1 MIKQLIFKLRA
12 VMYPLPKKSTVASFD
27 VDAQK
32 TFTPLCPQ
40 ELPVPGGTEI
50 VAELN
55 AQARFASLR
64 LASKDSHSAQAL
76 WVADAAHPP
85 LSAITTPHMDCY
97 WPVHA
102 VPGTLGF
109 ESLPGLPAIAD
120 YDHVVWKG
128 VELDMHPYG
137 ACYHDLDE
145 KLSTGVLEFLQVR
158 GIRCIIV
165 GGLATEYCVKIT
177 ALQLRRAGFD
187 VVVNLAACRGLD
199 PIAIEKAVQE
209 MKAAGIFFVA
219 AASEFQP

>member
-1 MIKQLIFKLRA
+1 MYQL
-12 VMYPLPKKSTVASFD
+12 PEKSTVASLD

-32 TFTPLCPQ
+32 TFTPLCPH

-55 AQARFASLR
+55 AQAHFASLR

-85 LSAITTPHMDCY
+85 LSAITAPHMDCY

-120 YDHVVWKG
+120 YDYVVWKG

-137 ACYHDLDE
+137 ACYHDLRE
-145 KLSTGVLEFLQVR
+145 RLSTGVLEFLKVH
-158 GIRCIIV
+158 GIRCVIV
-165 GGLATEYCVKIT
+165 GGLATEYCVKTT
-177 ALQLRRAGFD
+177 ALQLRRGGLD
-187 VVVNLAACRGLD
+187 VVVNLGACRGLD
-199 PIAIEKAVQE
+199 PEGIEAAIQQMKTADIA
-209 MKAAGIFFVA
+209 FVA
-219 AASEFQP
+219 RAKELYQ

>member
-1 MIKQLIFKLRA
+1 
-12 VMYPLPKKSTVASFD
+12 MYSLPEKIYVASFD

-55 AQARFASLR
+55 AQAQFASVR

-76 WVADAAHPP
+76 WVADANHPP
-85 LSAITTPHMDCY
+85 LSAITAPHMDCY

-109 ESLPGLPAIAD
+109 ESLSGLPAIAD
-120 YDHVVWKG
+120 YDYVVWKG
-128 VELDMHPYG
+128 IELDMHPYG
-137 ACYHDLDE
+137 ACYHDLAE

-158 GIRCIIV
+158 DIHCVIV
-165 GGLATEYCVKIT
+165 GGLATEYCVKTT
-177 ALQLRRAGFD
+177 ALQLRRAGFH
-187 VVVNLAACRGLD
+187 VVVNLGASRGLN
-199 PIAIEKAVQE
+199 PAAIEKAIQE
-209 MKAAGIFFVA
+209 MKNSGIAFVTTA
-219 AASEFQP
+219 KELIQS

>member
-1 MIKQLIFKLRA
+1 
-12 VMYPLPKKSTVASFD
+12 MYQLPKKSTVASFD

-40 ELPVPGGTEI
+40 ELPVPGGTDI

-55 AQARFASLR
+55 AQAQFASLR
-64 LASKDSHSAQAL
+64 IASKDSHSAQAL

-85 LSAITTPHMDCY
+85 LSPITAPQMDCY

-109 ESLPGLPAIAD
+109 ESLSGLPAIVD
-120 YDHVVWKG
+120 YDYVVWKG
-128 VELDMHPYG
+128 IELDMHPYG
-137 ACYHDLDE
+137 ACYHDLQE
-145 KLSTGVLEFLQVR
+145 RLSTGVIEFLQVR
-158 GIRCIIV
+158 GIHCVMV
-165 GGLATEYCVKIT
+165 GGLATEYCVKTT

-199 PIAIEKAVQE
+199 PIAIEVAIKE
-209 MKAAGIFFVA
+209 MKALGIAFVST
-219 AASEFQP
+219 ASEFTLP

>member
-1 MIKQLIFKLRA
+1 MYQL
-12 VMYPLPKKSTVASFD
+12 PEKKRVASFD

-55 AQARFASLR
+55 AQAHFAGLR

-76 WVADAAHPP
+76 WVADAKHPP
-85 LSAITTPHMDCY
+85 LSAITASHMDCY

-109 ESLPGLPAIAD
+109 ESLSGLPAIAD
-120 YDHVVWKG
+120 YDYVVWKG

-137 ACYHDLDE
+137 ACYHDLAE
-145 KLSTGVLEFLQVR
+145 RLSTGVLEFLKVY
-158 GIRCIIV
+158 GIQCIIV
-165 GGLATEYCVKIT
+165 GGLATEYCVKTT
-177 ALQLRRAGFD
+177 ALQLQRAGFD

-199 PIAIEKAVQE
+199 PIAIEKAIQG
-209 MKAAGIFFVA
+209 MKAVGIAFVDSI
-219 AASEFQP
+219 SEFNQL

>member
-1 MIKQLIFKLRA
+1 MYQL
-12 VMYPLPKKSTVASFD
+12 PEKSTVASFD

-55 AQARFASLR
+55 AQAHFASLR

-76 WVADAAHPP
+76 WVASTAHPP
-85 LSAITTPHMDCY
+85 LSAIAAPHMDCY

-109 ESLPGLPAIAD
+109 ESLSGLPAIAD
-120 YDHVVWKG
+120 YDYVVWKG
-128 VELDMHPYG
+128 IELDMHPYG
-137 ACYHDLDE
+137 ACYHDLNE
-145 KLSTGVLEFLQVR
+145 KLSTGVLEFLHVR
-158 GIRCIIV
+158 GICCIIV
-165 GGLATEYCVKIT
+165 GGLATEYCVKTT
-177 ALQLRRAGFD
+177 ALQLRRAGFE

-199 PIAIEKAVQE
+199 SIAIEKAIQE
-209 MKAAGIFFVA
+209 MEALGITFIA
-219 AASEFQP
+219 TASELQP